1 MKKIIY
7 LVAAFLCLSCSDD
20 HESNPQNGGASGSVT
35 EVTPVTSDLCVE
47 LTTDKAFYKP
57 NETVTFTAADALPA
71 GTKVRYRLS
80 GEIVGEEPVSG
91 TNWTWKAPSND
102 FKGYMA
108 ELYRQE
114 NGTDV
119 IVGTIAVDVSS
130 HQARFPRYG
139 FVADFEGEKTEENVL
154 RVRKEFIPYY
164 DIHNADDSRPY
175 PGISALLSYL
185 QSAGIQNAVASNKY
199 QAATEKL
206 VAHYFPEIHF
216 TAVFGKREG
225 VNVKPDP
232 TIVFDILKLAD
243 ARKEDVLYVGDSGVD
258 MQTAANAGVTAC
270 GVTWG
275 FRPRTELEEFNP
287 AYMTDV
293 AEKIKKM
300 VF

>member
-91 TNWTWKAPSND
+91 TNWTWKAPSTD

-130 HQARFPRYG
+130 HPARFPRYG
-139 FVADFEGEKTEENVL
+139 FVADFDGDKTEE
-154 RVRKEFIPYY
+154 K
-164 DIHNADDSRPY
+164 
-175 PGISALLSYL
+175 
-185 QSAGIQNAVASNKY
+185 
-199 QAATEKL
+199 T
-206 VAHYFPEIHF
+206 
-216 TAVFGKREG
+216 
-225 VNVKPDP
+225 
-232 TIVFDILKLAD
+232 
-243 ARKEDVLYVGDSGVD
+243 
-258 MQTAANAGVTAC
+258 
-270 GVTWG
+270 
-275 FRPRTELEEFNP
+275 LEEM
-287 AYMTDV
+287 AYLNRHHINWVQFQDWHN
-293 AEKIKKM
+293 KHH
-300 VF
+300 

>member
-71 GTKVRYRLS
+71 GTKVRYRLL

-91 TNWTWKAPSND
+91 TNWTWKAPSTD

-119 IVGTIAVDVSS
+119 IVGTMYPAIRHVSPDMAS
-130 HQARFPRYG
+130 WQIS
-139 FVADFEGEKTEENVL
+139 TES
-154 RVRKEFIPYY
+154 RQKRK
-164 DIHNADDSRPY
+164 HW
-175 PGISALLSYL
+175 
-185 QSAGIQNAVASNKY
+185 
-199 QAATEKL
+199 
-206 VAHYFPEIHF
+206 
-216 TAVFGKREG
+216 KRW
-225 VNVKPDP
+225 P
-232 TIVFDILKLAD
+232 I
-243 ARKEDVLYVGDSGVD
+243 
-258 MQTAANAGVTAC
+258 
-270 GVTWG
+270 
-275 FRPRTELEEFNP
+275 
-287 AYMTDV
+287 
-293 AEKIKKM
+293 
-300 VF
+300 